1 MSGAV
6 RAATVV
12 DTIVDTGCETD
23 FPVLSEVPFA
33 RVPRVGPP
41 RAVMVSL
48 AVPPDTPAPAAATT
62 SQIALARLFLSGSSG
77 SVDAGVC

>member
-1 MSGAV
+1 
-6 RAATVV
+6 
-12 DTIVDTGCETD
+12 
-23 FPVLSEVPFA
+23 
-33 RVPRVGPP
+33 
-41 RAVMVSL
+41 MVSL